1 MALGSRPIA
10 NTLEDKDEAG
20 VEMSLGQRL
29 MQFAAVQELE
39 QLRLE
44 KQRLQTET
52 RNLEARSTYSYG
64 PPCVQW
70 FQEISSGLKAVS
82 ISSALFSEKD
92 RPGAW
97 HRFILAEADKEHLVL
112 ERNEMSK
119 RVQSVEERMIDA

>member
-1 MALGSRPIA
+1 MALGSRPNA
-10 NTLEDKDEAG
+10 NTLEDKEAG

-64 PPCVQW
+64 PACVQW

-82 ISSALFSEKD
+82 ISSALFSGED

-112 ERNEMSK
+112 ESNEMSK

>member
-1 MALGSRPIA
+1 MALGSRPNA
-10 NTLEDKDEAG
+10 NTLEDKEAG

-64 PPCVQW
+64 PACVQW
-70 FQEISSGLKAVS
+70 FQENSSGLNVCG
-82 ISSALFSEKD
+82 FSETVP
-92 RPGAW
+92 RPSG
-97 HRFILAEADKEHLVL
+97 
-112 ERNEMSK
+112 
-119 RVQSVEERMIDA
+119 